1 MTPDVLTL
9 AKPLANGVPIGAILT
24 SNKVGELIGLG
35 DHGTTFGGNPL
46 ASAVALSVLDRIT
59 TPEFI
64 SSVNEKG
71 AFLKELLGQVQQ
83 QYPDVIKEVRG
94 QGLLLGVEFKK
105 DPSSIVKMAR
115 ERGLL
120 VVTAGCNT
128 VRVIPPLIISKEE
141 AIKGVSK
148 FAGAVEQFAQQA

>member
-1 MTPDVLTL
+1 M

-24 SNKVGELIGLG
+24 SGKVGELIGLG

-64 SSVNEKG
+64 ASVNEKG
-71 AFLKELLGQVQQ
+71 SFLKKLLGQVHQQ
-83 QYPDVIKEVRG
+83 FPDVIKEVRG
-94 QGLLLGVEFKK
+94 QGLLLGVEFNK
-105 DPSSIVKMAR
+105 DPSPIVKMAR

-128 VRVIPPLIISKEE
+128 VRVIPPLIISEEE
-141 AIKGVSK
+141 AIEGVSR
-148 FAGAVEQFAQQA
+148 FAGAVEQFAQQ